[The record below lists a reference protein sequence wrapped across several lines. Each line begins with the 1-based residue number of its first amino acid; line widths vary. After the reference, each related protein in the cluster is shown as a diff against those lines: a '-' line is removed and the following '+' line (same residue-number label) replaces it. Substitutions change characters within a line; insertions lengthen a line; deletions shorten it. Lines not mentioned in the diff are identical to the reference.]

1 MSISLEQLID
11 QILIKSKISSS
22 QEEEILIAAKDVIT
36 HLDTNKEELEFEESC
51 RSDEEHMFELEIE
64 REEEGILGDQ
74 HPEEYQSIK
83 SCIKQWF
90 QVSIR
95 LDRLCFHFY
104 FINSYFQHLIFYII
118 VYSRFSFLK
127 LKDNLGLLLLDRWLN
142 WKFHFM

>member
-1 MSISLEQLID
+1 MSISLEKLT
-11 QILIKSKISSS
+11 QILAKSGISSS

-36 HLDTNKEELEFEESC
+36 PPDTNKEELEFEESC

-90 QVSIR
+90 QVSVK
-95 LDRLCFHFY
+95 LDRFLFRFY
-104 FINSYFQHLIFYII
+104 FINSHFQYLIFHII
-118 VYSRFSFLK
+118 LYSRFSFSE
-127 LKDNLGLLLLDRWLN
+127 LKDNLGLLLLDRWLHS
-142 WKFHFM
+142 KFHFM